1 MDVFGTGPRIED
13 AITVYIRQFRGI
25 GKGSRALAMHNDY
38 ARATVR
44 ARRRG
49 AVAAAGP
56 DATTFGCET
65 NSSAAY
71 YLKTE
76 ILISTLS
83 HVTCKDGRVY
93 ID

>member
-25 GKGSRALAMHNDY
+25 GKGSRALAMDNDY

-56 DATTFGCET
+56 TRPH
-65 NSSAAY
+65 SAV
-71 YLKTE
+71 KRTQVR
-76 ILISTLS
+76 LI
-83 HVTCKDGRVY
+83 
-93 ID
+93 I